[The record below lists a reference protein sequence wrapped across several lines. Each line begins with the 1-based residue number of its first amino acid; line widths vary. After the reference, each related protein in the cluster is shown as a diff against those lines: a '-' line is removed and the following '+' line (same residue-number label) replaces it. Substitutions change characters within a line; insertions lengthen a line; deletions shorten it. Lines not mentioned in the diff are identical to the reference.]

1 MPFGKA
7 SAWYNAEYMDK
18 PKVTPKDFFLWAGAM
33 IALYGSVI
41 ALITL
46 LFEYID
52 YVYPD
57 PFAYWVDPYSGGI
70 RFAMA
75 SLIVLAPLTIV
86 LMRFIRNDIVRVAE
100 KADLWVR
107 KWALVLTVFVA
118 GATVIGD
125 LIALV
130 NTFLGGDFTTRFML
144 KVLVVLLVA
153 GGVFLHFLADLRGYW
168 VANPS
173 RAKMVG
179 IGAGIVVL
187 IAIIS
192 GFFIMG
198 TPGEVRLLRYDG
210 QKMNDLQ
217 GIQWQVINYWQ
228 QKEELPVNLEAL
240 KDPISGAVIPVDP
253 QSGEDYVY
261 RIKKAPYTFELCAV
275 FNTESTDLPQV
286 NGKTISAPYGGLESE
301 NWQHGAGETCFERTI
316 DPERYPPYTKM

>member
-1 MPFGKA
+1 M
-7 SAWYNAEYMDK
+7 NK

-52 YVYPD
+52 YAYPD
-57 PFAYWVDPYSGGI
+57 PFAYWVDPFSGGI

-75 SLIVLAPLTIV
+75 TLIVLVPLTII
-86 LMRFIRNDIVRVAE
+86 LMRLIRSDIVRFPE

-107 KWALVLTVFVA
+107 KWALVLTVFIA
-118 GATVIGD
+118 GATVVGD

-130 NTFLGGDFTTRFML
+130 NTFLGGDFTTRFVL

-173 RAKMVG
+173 RAKLVG
-179 IGAGIVVL
+179 VAAGIAVL
-187 IAIIS
+187 VSIIS

-198 TPGEVRLLRYDG
+198 TPGEVRLLRYDS
-210 QKMNDLQ
+210 QKVSDLQ
-217 GIQWQVINYWQ
+217 NIQWQVINYWQ
-228 QKEELPVNLEAL
+228 QKEELPANLDQL

-253 QSGEDYVY
+253 QTGGDYTY
-261 RIKKAPYTFELCAV
+261 RVTKAPYTFELCAE
-275 FNTESTDLPQV
+275 FNSDSADMPQV
-286 NGKTISAPYGGLESE
+286 NGKVVSSPYGGIEGE
-301 NWQHGAGETCFERTI
+301 NWQHGVGETCFERTI
-316 DPERYPPYTKM
+316 DPERYPPYTKI

>member
-1 MPFGKA
+1 M
-7 SAWYNAEYMDK
+7 NK

-52 YVYPD
+52 HVYPD

-86 LMRFIRNDIVRVAE
+86 LMRFIRNDIVRTAE
-100 KADLWVR
+100 KADIWVR

-144 KVLVVLLVA
+144 KVLVVLLVS

-187 IAIIS
+187 VSVIS

-210 QKMNDLQ
+210 QKVSDLQ
-217 GIQWQVINYWQ
+217 SIQWQITNYWQ
-228 QKEELPVNLEAL
+228 QKEELPVNLEDL

-253 QSGEDYVY
+253 QTGADYTY
-261 RIKKAPYTFELCAV
+261 RVTSAPYTFELCAE

-286 NGKTISAPYGGLESE
+286 NGRPISTPYGGPESE
-301 NWQHGAGETCFERTI
+301 DWQHGVGETCFERTI
-316 DPERYPPYTKM
+316 DPERYPAYEKAVPVIR